1 MSSSASPGTGPSAG
15 ASTTPVEEPSA
26 LRSRGA
32 ARYSDRAF
40 TIMLWAAGATV
51 LLVLGAMVVRT
62 VSDALPVF
70 QYQGFFSF
78 VFGTEWH
85 AGFSR
90 QEFTG
95 TYGAWPFVWGTIYT
109 SLIAVGIALPMS
121 IGVALFINFYA
132 ASRVRQ
138 LMSYSVE
145 ILAAVPSII
154 FGLWGLLWFVPTV
167 LHPFSIWLNSVLG
180 FLPFFGGSVPNVNYF
195 HAGVVLGIMILPIIT
210 AVTREVMATTPVDE
224 VQAAYGLGA
233 TKSEVLRKVVL
244 PRSFGGIVGAT
255 MLGLGRALG
264 ETIAVLMLV
273 GGSQRFDTRLFFA
286 GDTLAAHIAATFQ
299 DASPETLVALMG
311 IGVVLFI
318 VTMVVNI
325 VARLIVW
332 RFAKT
337 AGAGDAL

>member
-1 MSSSASPGTGPSAG
+1 MVDTQVRERPSQ
-15 ASTTPVEEPSA
+15 
-26 LRSRGA
+26 LRTRGLG
-32 ARYSDRAF
+32 RYSDRAF
-40 TIMLWAAGATV
+40 TLLLTVAGASV
-51 LLVLGAMVVRT
+51 LVVLGAMVLRT
-62 VSDALPVF
+62 TIDALPVF
-70 QYQGFFSF
+70 GYQGFFDF
-78 VFGTEWH
+78 LVGTEWE

-90 QEFTG
+90 SEFTG
-95 TYGAWPFVWGTIYT
+95 NYGAWPFIWGTLYT
-109 SLIAVGIALPMS
+109 SVIAVVLALPMA
-121 IGVALFINFYA
+121 IGVALYINFYA
-132 ASRVRQ
+132 PARARTV
-138 LMSYSVE
+138 LSYSVE

-167 LHPFSIWLNSVLG
+167 LHPLSRWINSTLG
-180 FLPFFGGSVPNVNYF
+180 TFIPFFGGNVPNVNYF
-195 HAGVVLGIMILPIIT
+195 HAGVVLAIMILPIIT
-210 AVTREVMATTPVDE
+210 AVTREVMAAAPVE
-224 VQAAYGLGA
+224 ELHAAYGLGA
-233 TKSEVLRKVVL
+233 TKSEVLRSVVM

-318 VTMVVNI
+318 VTMIVNVI
-325 VARLIVW
+325 ARLIVW